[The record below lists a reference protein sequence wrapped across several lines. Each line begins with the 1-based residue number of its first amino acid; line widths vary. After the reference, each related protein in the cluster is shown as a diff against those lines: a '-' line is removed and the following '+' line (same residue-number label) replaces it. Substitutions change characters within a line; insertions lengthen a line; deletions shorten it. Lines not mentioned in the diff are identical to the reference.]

1 MTMPANRSHASAPSA
16 PTATPGAGPA
26 PSHVEPQAALHAGSP
41 APKRAA
47 DASEPPV
54 SIGGAASMSAAP
66 ASGSGA
72 PRGRRIRITH
82 ERVLAM
88 LLACEI
94 VLFAIIGSNFLTL
107 ANAGEIVRASAEVG
121 LLALALTPVILTGG
135 IDLSVGSLLGLSAV
149 IFGVT
154 WKDGGW
160 PIAAAG

>member
-1 MTMPANRSHASAPSA
+1 MTMPANHGASNAA
-16 PTATPGAGPA
+16 VTA
-26 PSHVEPQAALHAGSP
+26 
-41 APKRAA
+41 
-47 DASEPPV
+47 
-54 SIGGAASMSAAP
+54 GAAGAAATMSAAS
-66 ASGSGA
+66 ASTNTSTSASSSGS

-82 ERVLAM
+82 ERVLAV

-160 PIAAAG
+160 PIAAAAAAALGTGSPAAA